1 MDILVLGSNGQ
12 VGNALIS
19 VLGDKHN
26 VSFLNRKLLDVTNF
40 EKLNKYFSKKKFDFV
55 FNAIA
60 YTDVDDAENN
70 RELCKLTNDNLTLE
84 LAHLS
89 VKNNFKLIHYST
101 DYVFNGK
108 KISKYTENDFTS
120 PLNHYGY
127 TKLSGENNIINNC
140 NDYLILRVSG
150 VYSNHKNNFLF
161 KIKEK
166 LYKEK
171 EIYVVEDQVVNQTPA
186 TFIAELS
193 KSCIENFNLFN
204 KNIVNLVPSSAL
216 SWYEFAKLIKEKYSV
231 KDKINCSIKPI
242 MTKELNQIA
251 RRPLNSALDNS
262 KIKAM
267 LNVTI
272 DNVEDY
278 FMREII

>member
-12 VGNALIS
+12 VGSALIS
-19 VLGDKHN
+19 ELGDQYN
-26 VSFLNRKLLDVTNF
+26 VSFLNRKSLDVTNF
-40 EKLNKYFSKKKFDFV
+40 GKLNKYFKNKEFKFV

-60 YTDVDDAENN
+60 YTNVDGAENN
-70 RELCKLTNDNLTLE
+70 KALCKLTNDDLTLE
-84 LAHLS
+84 LANLS

-101 DYVFNGK
+101 DYVFNGT
-108 KISKYTENDFTS
+108 KISKYTENDSTS

-127 TKLSGENNIINNC
+127 TKLNGENNILNNC
-140 NDYLILRVSG
+140 DDYIIFRTSG
-150 VYSNHKNNFLF
+150 VYSNQKNNFLF

-166 LYKEK
+166 LYSDK

-186 TFIAELS
+186 TLIAELS
-193 KSCIENFNLFN
+193 KSCIKNFNLFN

-216 SWYEFAKLIKEKYSV
+216 SWYEFAKLIKEKYNV

-262 KIKAM
+262 KIRAM

-278 FMREII
+278 FLREIL